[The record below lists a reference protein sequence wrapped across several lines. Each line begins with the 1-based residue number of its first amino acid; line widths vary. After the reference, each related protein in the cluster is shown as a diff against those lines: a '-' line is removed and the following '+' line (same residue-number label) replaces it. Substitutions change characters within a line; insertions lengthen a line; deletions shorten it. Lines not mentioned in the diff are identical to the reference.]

1 MNMGSRRQQGV
12 ALVIVLLMISIIVA
26 LTIQLSR
33 ETRSQAYGAAN
44 VADRLQLQYVA
55 RSGLNVAEALLLADK
70 NPFDALTEVWA
81 NTDPLSIQSAAFFPN
96 GSFRLVITDEGG
108 KIPLN
113 HLLAGTGFNAQI
125 RDLLLRLLTGP
136 TFKLEQRRAEGII
149 DAIKDWVDADEEV
162 TGDGAE
168 GAYYAGLAR
177 PYGAKNA
184 ALDCIEEL
192 LMVKGMS
199 RELFYG
205 TGQTPG
211 LRNYV
216 TVFGDGRININ
227 TAPKPV
233 LRALT
238 AEITDEDVELLDAYR
253 RSAGNDL
260 ADAAWYQKIR
270 RATPLA
276 IPASL
281 ISVKSDV
288 FSITALGIQE
298 RMTEQIT
305 AVVKRS
311 PDRRRVS
318 LLSWKVD

>member
-1 MNMGSRRQQGV
+1 MKRGHRQQGV
-12 ALVIVLLMISIIVA
+12 ALVIVLMAIGIIVA

-44 VADRLQLQYVA
+44 LADRLQLHYAA
-55 RSGLNVAEALLLADK
+55 RSGLNVGEALLLADK
-70 NPFDALTEVWA
+70 NSFDALTELWA
-81 NTDPLSIQSAAFFPN
+81 NTDPLSLQSASFFPS
-96 GSFRLVITDEGG
+96 GSFRLVISDEGG
-108 KIPLN
+108 KVPLN
-113 HLLAGTGFNAQI
+113 HLLAGGAFNPQV

-136 TFKLEQRRAEGII
+136 TFRLEQRRAEGIV

-177 PYGAKNA
+177 PYAAKNA
-184 ALDCIEEL
+184 PLDCIEEL
-192 LMVKGMS
+192 LMIKGVT

-211 LRNYV
+211 LRDFL
-216 TVFGDGRININ
+216 TVFGDGKININ

-233 LRALT
+233 LRALA

-253 RSAGNDL
+253 RNASSDL

-276 IPASL
+276 IPAGL

-288 FSITALGIQE
+288 FSITALGMQG
-298 RMTEQIT
+298 RMTEQVT
-305 AVVKRS
+305 AVIKRS
-311 PDRRRVS
+311 QDRRRVA
-318 LLSWKVD
+318 LLSWKVE